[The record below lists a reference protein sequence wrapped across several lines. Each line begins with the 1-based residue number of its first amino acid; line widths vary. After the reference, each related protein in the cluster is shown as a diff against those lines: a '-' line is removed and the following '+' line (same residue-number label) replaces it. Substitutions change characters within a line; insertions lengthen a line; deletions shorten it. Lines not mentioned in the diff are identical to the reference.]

1 MEDKLVVNQQRHL
14 TPQESY
20 LLYLADQKPCIAIE
34 VCYRIEMTRKAGERK
49 HASYIRSATSS
60 NGDCRAQSLE
70 AQQKE

>member
-49 HASYIRSATSS
+49 HAS
-60 NGDCRAQSLE
+60 
-70 AQQKE
+70 